1 MKAKRKYKPGWDEI
15 LGIAL
20 LLLAVGLLAVS
31 VFLCFSDDIWYDE
44 LFTMGLASQPFGELI
59 SITGRDVHPPL
70 YYIIV
75 KLFLMLLRGLGAGQ
89 WGAAA
94 MPGSFP
100 AAMPGSFPATGT
112 FSLVAA
118 AKLASV
124 LPFFLCL
131 LYGAG
136 KVRRHF
142 GLLAAGLFGFLL
154 LAMPQLGGYTV
165 EMRMYGYALFF
176 VTAGMLHAYELAL
189 DALWDTRRLV
199 GCSREEAAIGDRKE
213 EEEGARRQ
221 KRKNALNWTALT
233 LYALGA
239 CYTHY
244 FACVAMVMIYGFLF
258 LSLWK
263 KGRLKAGW
271 KAFFT
276 SGCLCALAYLPWL
289 VGAVGGQVGQVEENY
304 WIQPVTWRT
313 LGGCVKFL
321 FQPAFSSEKSNRVLA
336 VVLFAICAV
345 LMGQA
350 FLRIGR
356 DERNQFAAGCVGVLA
371 GIVLFGFGASLVL
384 RPIFVYR
391 YMLPAMGLFWLAFA
405 ILLSRLKEKKIVFFP
420 VFFLLL
426 LVGLRNYRAFYGEEM
441 WKRVQMAQVQE
452 AFSQIGKEDA
462 LVFNF
467 DQAQAVVS
475 FYLPNETYLW
485 YGEPEELITE
495 MYPQNHPLVEG
506 EFSDE
511 TGFEALKGLLGEY
524 ERVWFLG
531 SGNARDEIIE
541 KWGKAGIEAQEQDS
555 VMLERYWFNLYQLER
570 KEEGQRG

>member
-20 LLLAVGLLAVS
+20 LLLSAGLLAVS

-59 SITGRDVHPPL
+59 SITARDVHPPL
-70 YYIIV
+70 YYVIV
-75 KLFLMLLRGLGAGQ
+75 KLFLIFFRGLGADR
-89 WGAAA
+89 WGAAFVS
-94 MPGSFP
+94 GSGQ
-100 AAMPGSFPATGT
+100 AAGPFA
-112 FSLVAA
+112 LVAV

-176 VTAGMLHAYELAL
+176 VTAGMLHAFELAL
-189 DALWDTRRLV
+189 DAVWDTKRLA
-199 GCSREEAAIGDRKE
+199 GCSKEEADEMPG
-213 EEEGARRQ
+213 Q
-221 KRKNALNWTALT
+221 KRKNVLNWTALT

-244 FACVAMVMIYGFLF
+244 FACVAMVMVYGFLF

-263 KGRLKAGW
+263 KGGLKAGW
-271 KAFFT
+271 KAFLT

-321 FQPAFSSEKSNRVLA
+321 FQPAFSSEKINLVLA

-350 FLRIGR
+350 LLRIGR
-356 DERNQFAAGCVGVLA
+356 DGANPFAAGCMGVLA
-371 GIVLFGFGASLVL
+371 GIVVFGFAASLVL

-441 WKRVQMAQVQE
+441 WKKVRMAQVQE
-452 AFSQIGKEDA
+452 AFSQIGREDA

-511 TGFEALKGLLGEY
+511 AGFEALKGLLGEY

-531 SGNARDEIIE
+531 SGNARDEIVE
-541 KWGKAGIEAQEQDS
+541 KWGKTGIEAQEQDS
-555 VMLERYWFNLYQLER
+555 VMLERYWFNLYQLEM
-570 KEEGQRG
+570 KEQGQRE

>member
-1 MKAKRKYKPGWDEI
+1 M
-15 LGIAL
+15 
-20 LLLAVGLLAVS
+20 
-31 VFLCFSDDIWYDE
+31 
-44 LFTMGLASQPFGELI
+44 
-59 SITGRDVHPPL
+59 
-70 YYIIV
+70 
-75 KLFLMLLRGLGAGQ
+75 
-89 WGAAA
+89 GAAFVS
-94 MPGSFP
+94 GSGQ
-100 AAMPGSFPATGT
+100 AAGPFT
-112 FSLVAA
+112 LVAA

-176 VTAGMLHAYELAL
+176 VTAGMLHAFELAL
-189 DALWDTRRLV
+189 DAVWDTKRLA
-199 GCSREEAAIGDRKE
+199 GCSKEEADETPG
-213 EEEGARRQ
+213 Q
-221 KRKNALNWTALT
+221 KRKNVLNWTALT

-244 FACVAMVMIYGFLF
+244 FACVAMVMVYGFLF

-263 KGRLKAGW
+263 KGGLKAGW
-271 KAFFT
+271 KAFLT

-321 FQPAFSSEKSNRVLA
+321 FQPAFSSEKINLVLA

-350 FLRIGR
+350 LLRIGR
-356 DERNQFAAGCVGVLA
+356 DGANPFAAGCMGVLA
-371 GIVLFGFGASLVL
+371 GIVVFGFAASLVL

-441 WKRVQMAQVQE
+441 WKKVRMAQVQE
-452 AFSQIGKEDA
+452 AFSQIGREDA

-511 TGFEALKGLLGEY
+511 AGFEALKGLLGEY

-541 KWGKAGIEAQEQDS
+541 KWGKTGIEAQEQDS
-555 VMLERYWFNLYQLER
+555 VMLERYWFNLYQLEM
-570 KEEGQRG
+570 KEQGQRE